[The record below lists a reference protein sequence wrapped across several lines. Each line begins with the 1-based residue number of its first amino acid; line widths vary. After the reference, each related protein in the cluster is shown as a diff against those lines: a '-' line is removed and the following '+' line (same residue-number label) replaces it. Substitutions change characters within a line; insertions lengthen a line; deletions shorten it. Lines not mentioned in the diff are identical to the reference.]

1 MRYCKLFIQLLDKM
15 SSESDAE
22 CFITGSEPAHCI
34 AIKRDIGT
42 SMTGTGTSMTGTAM
56 ETDDDVIC
64 SATEVATQTA
74 PLTAVDAAT
83 QTVARL
89 ITTPL
94 PIPCK
99 GVYTGDRT
107 TQTESD
113 AATAET
119 PNISVK
125 VYVSH

>member
-1 MRYCKLFIQLLDKM
+1 M

-22 CFITGSEPAHCI
+22 CFITGSDPAHCI
-34 AIKRDIGT
+34 AIKRDI
-42 SMTGTGTSMTGTAM
+42 GTSMTGTAM

-89 ITTPL
+89 VTPL
-94 PIPCK
+94 PMPCK
-99 GVYTGDRT
+99 GPLVGDRT

-113 AATAET
+113 AAPAATAET